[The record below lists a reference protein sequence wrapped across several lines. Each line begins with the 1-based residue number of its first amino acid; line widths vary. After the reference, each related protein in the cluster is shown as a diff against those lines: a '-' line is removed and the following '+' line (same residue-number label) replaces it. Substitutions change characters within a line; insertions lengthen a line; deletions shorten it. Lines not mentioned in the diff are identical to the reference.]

1 MVFSSNVFLFA
12 FLPAFFVVY
21 LATPRQYKNVV
32 LLVANLLF
40 YALGTGTYVLLLIV
54 SIVANQIFVT
64 FIVKANDPAK
74 SWWLWFAVIFNL
86 SFLAYYKYTQFLL
99 ENLISAAQLF
109 GIEIPMVPPALP
121 LPLGISFFTFQ
132 AISYVVDVYL
142 DQIRP
147 ARSLVEFGAYH
158 SLFPQLLAGP
168 IVRYSE
174 VATQMVDR
182 TITWEGA
189 AAGAYRLTLG
199 LGKKLLIAN
208 PIGSVSDMIFA
219 TPAGE
224 LSMGMAWLGAF
235 SYALQVYFDFSG
247 YSDMAIGLGRILG
260 FTFPEN
266 FNQPFRAQS
275 ITEFWRRWHI
285 TLFRW
290 FRDYLF
296 IPLGG
301 SRFGI
306 KSYLA
311 LMWVFILCGLW
322 HAPEWTYIVWGAYQG
337 VLLSIER
344 YFAINFRFVQRGFF
358 AVLLTF
364 ILTLIGFVVIR
375 CDSMDMAWQYLA
387 VMFGLHRPTTDVHHL
402 LAVLQPDKLVAYA
415 FGIFFAWLPVER
427 FATDGVP
434 NRGILA
440 VKYTA
445 GFVILLLSVIA
456 LSASSFN
463 PFIYFKF

>member
-12 FLPAFFVVY
+12 FFPVFLAVY
-21 LATPRQYKNVV
+21 LATPRQHRNLA

-40 YALGTGTYVLLLIV
+40 YTLGTGSYVLLLII
-54 SIVANQIFVT
+54 SIVANQVFARLIL
-64 FIVKANDPAK
+64 KADDPWK
-74 SWWLWFAVIFNL
+74 TWWLWIAIVFNL
-86 SFLAYYKYTQFLL
+86 SFLGYYKYTDFIL
-99 ENLISAAQLF
+99 ENIISLGHVV
-109 GIEIPMVPPALP
+109 GIDVPVVPPVLP

-132 AISYVVDVYL
+132 ALSYVIDVY
-142 DQIRP
+142 IGEVRP

-182 TITWEGA
+182 TMSWEGV
-189 AAGAYRLTLG
+189 AAGSYRFTLG

-224 LSMGMAWLGAF
+224 LSPGVAWLGAF

-301 SRFGI
+301 MRFGI

-311 LMWVFILCGLW
+311 LILVFILCGLW
-322 HAPEWTYIVWGAYQG
+322 HGPTWNYVVWGAYQG
-337 VLLSIER
+337 ILLSVER
-344 YFAINFRFVQRGFF
+344 FVAINFGRTQRGSL
-358 AVLLTF
+358 AVLVTF
-364 ILTLIGFVVIR
+364 ILTLFGFAVIR
-375 CDSMDMAWQYLA
+375 CADMIAAWQYLS
-387 VMFGLHRPTTDVHHL
+387 VMLGLHKPATEVQHL
-402 LAVLQPDKLVAYA
+402 FSYLQPDKLPVYVLA
-415 FGIFFAWLPVER
+415 IFFSWLPVER
-427 FATDGVP
+427 LKLDMTGGRMLAAKY
-434 NRGILA
+434 GI
-440 VKYTA
+440 
-445 GFVILLLSVIA
+445 GFVIMLLSVIT

-463 PFIYFKF
+463 PFIYFRF

>member
-12 FLPAFFVVY
+12 FFPVFLAVY
-21 LATPRQYKNVV
+21 LATPRQHRNLA

-40 YALGTGTYVLLLIV
+40 YTLGTGSYVLLLII
-54 SIVANQIFVT
+54 SIVANQVFARLIL
-64 FIVKANDPAK
+64 KADDPWK
-74 SWWLWFAVIFNL
+74 TWWLWIAIVFNL
-86 SFLAYYKYTQFLL
+86 SFLGYYKYTDFIL
-99 ENLISAAQLF
+99 ENIISLGHVV
-109 GIEIPMVPPALP
+109 GIDVPVVPPVLP

-132 AISYVVDVYL
+132 ALSYVIDVY
-142 DQIRP
+142 IGEVRP

-182 TITWEGA
+182 TMSWEGV
-189 AAGAYRLTLG
+189 AAGSYRFTLG

-224 LSMGMAWLGAF
+224 LSPGVAWLGAF

-301 SRFGI
+301 MRFGI

-311 LMWVFILCGLW
+311 LILVFILRAMAWPHLELCRMGRISGNAAVSGALLHHQLRQDAARLPRNARDVHPDTVRICGDPLRGHDCGLAVPFG
-322 HAPEWTYIVWGAYQG
+322 HARASQAGNGSPA
-337 VLLSIER
+337 S
-344 YFAINFRFVQRGFF
+344 
-358 AVLLTF
+358 
-364 ILTLIGFVVIR
+364 
-375 CDSMDMAWQYLA
+375 
-387 VMFGLHRPTTDVHHL
+387 
-402 LAVLQPDKLVAYA
+402 LQ
-415 FGIFFAWLPVER
+415 
-427 FATDGVP
+427 
-434 NRGILA
+434 
-440 VKYTA
+440 
-445 GFVILLLSVIA
+445 
-456 LSASSFN
+456 LSAT
-463 PFIYFKF
+463 